1 MKSLGIIVFAA
12 LCSAPLSAAGP
23 EEEAAAAQA
32 AKKMQDDEGGPN
44 AYVCKKFPPPAGTR
58 LGKRQI
64 CKTQAEWDQMEKDLH
79 DGIRKMQ
86 RKPCDSGRGPGPC
99 G

>member
-1 MKSLGIIVFAA
+1 MKLMAMIAVAA
-12 LCSAPLSAAGP
+12 LASAQVSAAGP
-23 EEEAAAAQA
+23 EEEAAAAEAAERTQA
-32 AKKMQDDEGGPN
+32 EKGGPN
-44 AYVCKKFPPPAGTR
+44 AYVCKKFPPPVGSR

-64 CKTQAEWDQMEKDLH
+64 CKTQAEWDSLEKDMH

>member
-1 MKSLGIIVFAA
+1 MKLTVMFAVAA
-12 LCSAPLSAAGP
+12 LVTAPLSAAGP
-23 EEEAAAAQA
+23 EEEAAAAEA
-32 AKKMQDDEGGPN
+32 AERTQEQGGPN

-64 CKTQAEWDQMEKDLH
+64 CKTQAEWDQLEKDMH

-86 RKPCDSGRGPGPC
+86 RKPCDSGRGSGPC